1 MDSTPAGIN
10 RRLPVELTDSLVAR
24 LNAGI
29 DKCGEDECWNWTKG
43 FRNGYGAIKH
53 QGRVHS
59 THRVAFIVANGE
71 PGDGLLIRH
80 TCDNTACC
88 NPKHLVA
95 GTPAENVH
103 DMHKRGRAGKVTG
116 EFRENAILNEQAV
129 ANIWSLR
136 RVGKGPS
143 EIARDLSLGR
153 NLVKAVLAKKNWAH
167 LIPEWAK

>member
-1 MDSTPAGIN
+1 MESTPAGIN
-10 RRLPVELTDSLVAR
+10 RRLTVELTDSLVAR

-29 DKCGEDECWNWTKG
+29 DKCGPDECWNWKKG

-71 PGDGLLIRH
+71 PGEGKLIRH

-88 NPKHLVA
+88 NPNHLVA
-95 GTPAENVH
+95 GTPTDNVR
-103 DMHKRGRAGKVTG
+103 DMHERGRAGKVVG

-129 ANIWSLR
+129 ANIWALR
-136 RVGKGPS
+136 RTGLGPS
-143 EIARDLSLGR
+143 AIAESMSLKR
-153 NLVKAVLAKKNWAH
+153 NLVKAVLHKKNWTH
-167 LIPEWAK
+167 LIPQWAK